1 MLRDLGEIEETN
13 EEGKK
18 TLSRHTY
25 ALSNI
30 GNFSVVRKLPSNPDR
45 WHFLNRDLTLN
56 AYGFGIPNL
65 KLLQCGADLPERS
78 LVPETG
84 SRSS

>member
-1 MLRDLGEIEETN
+1 MIEMLRDLGEIEETN

-30 GNFSVVRKLPSNPDR
+30 GNFSVVRKLTVVRKLPSNPDR
-45 WHFLNRDLTLN
+45 
-56 AYGFGIPNL
+56 
-65 KLLQCGADLPERS
+65 
-78 LVPETG
+78 
-84 SRSS
+84 